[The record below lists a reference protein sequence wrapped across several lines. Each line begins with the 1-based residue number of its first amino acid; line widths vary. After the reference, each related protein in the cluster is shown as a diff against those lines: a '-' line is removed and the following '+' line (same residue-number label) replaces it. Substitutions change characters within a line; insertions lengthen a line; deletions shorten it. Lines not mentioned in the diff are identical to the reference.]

1 MAIYGSFFVPANGF
15 IFVLTGDV
23 LMMSQ
28 VGDSLTMP
36 LDKHLQPEAGAWKLC
51 MNIDRP
57 EPFPTTG
64 ADSPEL
70 LLAMVCKPYEVQRI
84 RAYWRF

>member
-1 MAIYGSFFVPANGF
+1 MASYGSFFMLTHGF

-36 LDKHLQPEAGAWKLC
+36 LERNLQPEAGAWKLC

-70 LLAMVCKPYEVQRI
+70 LLAMVCKPYEVQQI
-84 RAYWRF
+84 RAYGRL

>member
-1 MAIYGSFFVPANGF
+1 MASYGSFFMLTHGF

-36 LDKHLQPEAGAWKLC
+36 LERNLQPEAGAWKLC

-70 LLAMVCKPYEVQRI
+70 LLAMVCRPKPYEVQQI
-84 RAYWRF
+84 RAC